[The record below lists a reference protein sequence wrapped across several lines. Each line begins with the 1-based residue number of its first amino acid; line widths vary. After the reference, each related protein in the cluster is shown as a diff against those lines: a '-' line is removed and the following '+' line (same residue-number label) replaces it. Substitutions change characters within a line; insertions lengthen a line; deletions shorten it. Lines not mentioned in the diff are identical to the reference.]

1 MSKWKFIL
9 VNRDEERIEV
19 PQPINWTNPEIK
31 ISRENQFNWHGVF
44 FDYGV
49 DKLTFDDLGAAIL
62 KTEYESYGAN
72 GFMKLDIQYQCSED
86 NRYDSLYEGGNLAFD
101 QYEDTCGDECIVTI
115 AVEDSNDIMQF
126 RNNYEQDVDLNS
138 NISFDQETTLDNYN
152 YLNFDLQIPTRG
164 LPIKSNSTNDTKYT
178 FFVDNVIVPPA
189 ISSVY
194 SVNSSEFTISSVS
207 ISNGSGSIGAI
218 LTEGVNFPPA
228 SGSIAKISGIGDDII
243 DFSSF
248 ETSNGFSLLDFPG
261 WFNISAPGTTGTENG
276 GLMPVFGTV
285 GLTEIDSTNINSA
298 PYYDTNIRFNA
309 GDNSVGTPPF
319 IDLADNLILR
329 CSPDQLSIKFL
340 IEGRLIDR
348 SFASRIVTLAI
359 NVRVGQDASNT
370 SSVMSQMLADY
381 ESNDPGKITDFSV
394 SFEGVQP
401 LIPGDKIYVYL
412 YITYVK
418 TSSASIQNLR
428 IDFYNKNFIEFSGVS
443 YCDTTISK
451 SSLINESIS
460 RTSEA
465 ITNNELKFYS
475 EFFGRL
481 DSQPYATGTNSCAGL
496 MAITNG
502 LNMRRKLLQDGTR
515 PGFFINMK
523 KLFDGLNAIWNI
535 GLTIEPD
542 KNRPGFNCLRFEKWT
557 YFYQNEIG
565 VTFRYATKIN
575 RKVDPVRIFNKI
587 TVGYNKWEAEGSTGL
602 YELMTTRT
610 YRVNINSTSKELN
623 ISSDFVCSPY
633 TIEITRRLDQTTQDW
648 KYDNDI
654 FALCLKAD
662 PYSVETFLDS
672 ATSISNVVDSN
683 TAYNGRITPVRN
695 LMRWFNY
702 IMQSFRQLKVD
713 SKLIF
718 SSGTGN
724 YIARL
729 KMNNCAIEGKTM
741 AENEDIDLGDFNDIQ
756 DAKPITFPELVEFE
770 HPMNYQTFK
779 RFKDDPTLRY
789 KSVEYY
795 CNGTAFQG
803 WIDEISYRP
812 EEGMANITVIPKNN
826 LQLPGP
832 PDTACHATIV
842 PGSLVITECGD
853 NCRQFDFTEGNPGA
867 TFWYYLVTKG
877 TVPAQGEGFSATTPE
892 HPFTVD
898 GLTPGDWSIY
908 IVPYCDL
915 ENIGEN
921 YAAATFNIPLPAFSI
936 ELSAILT
943 TGRQPYN
950 KLQLTAQSNVAVS
963 QGFQFKFGQ
972 CCTNTSTGVNTC
984 SGFPGATIPPP
995 QAPPGTMSFNTGDA
1009 QKMAESGYSTPGA
1022 DFGTI
1027 TKVVIYDLQ
1036 GIEPS
1041 QITKAA
1047 GQTWALEFQ

>member
-1 MSKWKFIL
+1 MSKWRFIL
-9 VNRDEERIEV
+9 TDRDNNDHIVNE
-19 PQPINWTNPEIK
+19 PINWVNPEIK
-31 ISRENQFNWHGVF
+31 ISRETQQGWHGIF

-49 DKLTFDDLGAAIL
+49 EKLTFDGIGASIIKNEYDLNGVNGQIL
-62 KTEYESYGAN
+62 LNIE
-72 GFMKLDIQYQCSED
+72 YQCSED
-86 NRYDSLYEGGNLAFD
+86 NKYDSFYRNGQLAFD
-101 QYEDTCGDECIVTI
+101 EYEYTCGDECTVTI
-115 AVEDSNDIMQF
+115 GVQDSDDIMLF
-126 RNNYEQDVDLNS
+126 KNNYEQDVDLNK
-138 NISFDQETTLDNYN
+138 NISFDQETILTEYD
-152 YLNFDLQIPTRG
+152 YLNIPITLPGRG
-164 LPIKSNSTNDTKYT
+164 LPQTVSGKS
-178 FFVDNVIVPPA
+178 P
-189 ISSVY
+189 
-194 SVNSSEFTISSVS
+194 
-207 ISNGSGSIGAI
+207 GANHN
-218 LTEGVNFPPA
+218 TYP
-228 SGSIAKISGIGDDII
+228 I
-243 DFSSF
+243 DFSVITPLTRLLIRPELTLSPVS
-248 ETSNGFSLLDFPG
+248 EVIDSDAVGTSSWALPAQITPAIYPEEVSHLIDLKNIVGCSNGVFDYTGRIKGELDFE
-261 WFNISAPGTTGTENG
+261 FNRRIATLEMYVAITTKRAYADSTDDAIFSQSFYSA
-276 GLMPVFGTV
+276 
-285 GLTEIDSTNINSA
+285 TNIN
-298 PYYDTNIRFNA
+298 PTTIFNIPFDIMNEGSVALQVGDVLDVYIRIDVSLSNA
-309 GDNSVGTPPF
+309 IPPGEY
-319 IDLADNLILR
+319 LTEKTYVR
-329 CSPDQLSIKFL
+329 WSPETAFKVSTLSNCPPS
-340 IEGRLIDR
+340 E
-348 SFASRIVTLAI
+348 A
-359 NVRVGQDASNT
+359 
-370 SSVMSQMLADY
+370 
-381 ESNDPGKITDFSV
+381 
-394 SFEGVQP
+394 
-401 LIPGDKIYVYL
+401 KIY
-412 YITYVK
+412 
-418 TSSASIQNLR
+418 
-428 IDFYNKNFIEFSGVS
+428 
-443 YCDTTISK
+443 
-451 SSLINESIS
+451 LINESIS
-460 RTSEA
+460 RAVES
-465 ITNNELKFYS
+465 ITNGRIRFYS
-475 EFFGRL
+475 ETFGRT
-481 DSQPYATGTNSCAGL
+481 DSQPYSIGVNTCAGL
-496 MAITNG
+496 MGISNG
-502 LNMRRKLLQDGTR
+502 LNVRRKLLQNNEQ

-523 KLFDGLNAIWNI
+523 KIFSGLNSIWNI
-535 GLTIEPD
+535 GLTVEPD
-542 KNRPGFNCLRFEKWT
+542 LFRPGFKYLRMEKWS

-565 VTFRYATKIN
+565 ATFRYATKVSG
-575 RKVDPVRIFNKI
+575 KVDTSRIFNKI

-610 YRVNINSTSKELN
+610 YRLNINSVAKELN
-623 ISSDFVCSPY
+623 ITSDFICSPY
-633 TIEITRRLDQTTQDW
+633 TIEITRRLDESTQDW

-654 FALCLKAD
+654 FALCLKGA

-672 ATSISNVVDSN
+672 ATSISNVVDPN

-702 IMQSFRQLKVD
+702 IMQAFRQLKVD